1 MTAAAAADDAAA
13 VTAAAAAAAAT
24 RLAWLGLA
32 WFTQQ
37 YLLSSLHRHYYLP
50 VVCLVEWL
58 TRELRVCTAHSD
70 VGRLVRAYKKFCYC
84 LRLSAVG
91 CNTNLLISTYMFD
104 GVPA

>member
-1 MTAAAAADDAAA
+1 MTDAAAADDAAA
-13 VTAAAAAAAAT
+13 VTAAAAA

-58 TRELRVCTAHSD
+58 TREQRGCTAHSD
-70 VGRLVRAYKKFCYC
+70 GGHLFRAYKKFVIV
-84 LRLSAVG
+84 S
-91 CNTNLLISTYMFD
+91 D
-104 GVPA
+104 

>member
-13 VTAAAAAAAAT
+13 VTAAAAAAA

-37 YLLSSLHRHYYLP
+37 YLLSSLLHRHYYLP

-58 TRELRVCTAHSD
+58 TRELRGCTAHSD
-70 VGRLVRAYKKFCYC
+70 AGHLVRAYKKFCYC

-91 CNTNLLISTYMFD
+91 CNTNLLISTYIFD